1 MYSESTGTRKT
12 LGDVDVLFHE
22 GIYHLFHLVLP
33 NHDFIA
39 HAVSN
44 NCLSWRRVENALFLG
59 DPGSWDDS
67 MLWTIHVSPDP
78 HRPGGW
84 RMFYTG
90 LSRRDHGQIQR
101 LGLARSTDLYQWEKS
116 SVSWQDRR
124 SPLPY
129 DLPGRPPQPP
139 FNYNAES
146 CFPLKPDGRYYES
159 NVDEGRN
166 WISWRDP
173 YYYREGDRGWLLAA
187 GRVNEG
193 PIVRRGCV
201 AVMEET
207 APDQFEARPPLHHP
221 GLYDDVEVPNL
232 FKIDGEYYLI
242 GSMREDA
249 KIRYWHTSEI
259 GQPWR
264 SYADNVL
271 LATGNYAGRISHDER
286 GILLWSFFTP
296 DGTDRLLNNLMPP
309 PKRIFRTEK
318 GHLQVRSF
326 EGFDSQID
334 DTVTVKSFRGLKRN
348 HTAEVQTNETDKG
361 KENGTM
367 TLRCRCGFQIFAI
380 NTDFDD
386 DHLGCFR
393 ASASLGLL
401 NEGKCGIAFRLN
413 EDTHDGYYLSLD
425 LFKGVAQIRAWGS
438 GAAGS
443 GEDMMQFQSLQAA
456 YWEQEHRGKAEIT
469 LLAYGS
475 YLELSVGGR
484 VMLSLADQTFT
495 TGLIGFCVES
505 ATLSVSNLRLE
516 RFVPP
521 VQSDEHLANG

>member
-1 MYSESTGTRKT
+1 MYSESAGTRKT
-12 LGDVDVLFHE
+12 LGDVDVLYHN

-78 HRPGGW
+78 HRSGGW

-90 LSRRDHGQIQR
+90 LSRRDHGRIQR
-101 LGLARSTDLYQWEKS
+101 LGMARSDDLYSWEKS
-116 SVSWQDRR
+116 SVSWRDRR
-124 SPLPY
+124 SSLPY
-129 DLPGRPPQPP
+129 ELPGRPPQPP
-139 FNYNAES
+139 FDYDPES
-146 CFPLKPDGRYYES
+146 CFPLSPDGRYYES
-159 NVDEGRN
+159 EIDEGRN

-173 YYYREGDRGWLLAA
+173 FFYSEDNRGWLLAA
-187 GRVNEG
+187 GRVNDG

-207 APDQFEARPPLHHP
+207 SPDQFEARPPLHHP

-249 KIRYWHTSEI
+249 KIRYWHTSKI
-259 GQPWR
+259 GNPWR

-271 LATGNYAGRISHDER
+271 LATGNYAGRISHDEK
-286 GILLWSFFTP
+286 GILLWNFFTP
-296 DGTDRLLNNLMPP
+296 GGTDRVSNNLMPP
-309 PKRIFRTEK
+309 PKRLFRNDN

-334 DTVTVKSFRGLKRN
+334 EVANIQSFKGLKQHHSADIQKVEMESWRFYC
-348 HTAEVQTNETDKG
+348 E
-361 KENGTM
+361 
-367 TLRCRCGFQIFAI
+367 CGFQIFAI
-380 NTDFDD
+380 ETECEEGSF
-386 DHLGCFR
+386 GCFR
-393 ASASLGLL
+393 LNATLEIL
-401 NEGKCGIAFRLN
+401 NEGKCGLAFRLN
-413 EDTHDGYYLSLD
+413 RDTHDGYYLSLD
-425 LFKGVAQIRAWGS
+425 LFKGVAQIRASDCGPH
-438 GAAGS
+438 GS
-443 GEDMMQFQSLQAA
+443 GEDMMQFRALQAA
-456 YWEQEHRGKAEIT
+456 YWEQEHRGRAEIT

-495 TGLIGFCVES
+495 SGAIGFCVES
-505 ATLSVSNLRLE
+505 ARLSISNLHLE

-521 VQSDEHLANG
+521 VQSDDHLANG